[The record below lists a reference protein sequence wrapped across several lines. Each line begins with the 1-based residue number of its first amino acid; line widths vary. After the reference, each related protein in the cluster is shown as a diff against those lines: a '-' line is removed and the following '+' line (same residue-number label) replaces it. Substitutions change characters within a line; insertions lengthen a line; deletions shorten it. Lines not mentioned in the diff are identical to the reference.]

1 MLTAFLNPEMLSL
14 LTGSV
19 TGFIF
24 KSLAEKRQQEQDRF
38 MRLLEAQKASD
49 DSADKAAAR
58 VSISA
63 GKWVRRLIVIC
74 ILFATIVAPF
84 IIAFSDGITT
94 VVEHTETVYDWWDL
108 FKMFP
113 HETTLYTEVDG
124 FLFTPENRNILVTI
138 VGFYFGQAVKG
149 K

>member
-58 VSISA
+58 VSDAA

-84 IIAFSDGITT
+84 IIAFDTKKSI
-94 VVEHTETVYDWWDL
+94 H
-108 FKMFP
+108 FS
-113 HETTLYTEVDG
+113 
-124 FLFTPENRNILVTI
+124 
-138 VGFYFGQAVKG
+138 
-149 K
+149 